1 MTTDIKIVALQ
12 TARAGSKSIPKKN
25 LLEIDGHPLF
35 AHSINAAISS
45 NIIQHVYCS
54 TDDTTI
60 MDFSKQYNFNVI
72 KRPPELCLDDCSHL
86 EAIRHGVN
94 EIEKDLGKQDIV
106 VLLLGNVI
114 GIDSAAL
121 DEAIEMLGNNDSV
134 VSVSEMNM
142 YNPFRAHK
150 IVDGLLET
158 WIPQDLIRSDKT
170 VNDKNSAGNIYY
182 CNGNFWVMRRNVLF
196 DDDNNLPFEWLGKKI
211 VPYIQN
217 VFQELDAPWQLNY
230 VEQSINTF
238 KGRIK

>member
-1 MTTDIKIVALQ
+1 MPTDMKVVALQ

-35 AHSINAAISS
+35 AHSINAATSS

-60 MDFSKQYNFNVI
+60 MDFSKHYNFNVI
-72 KRPPELCLDDCSHL
+72 KRPPELCLDNCSHL

-106 VLLLGNVI
+106 VLLLGNVT
-114 GIDSAAL
+114 GIDSSAL

-150 IVDGLLET
+150 IVDGLLAT
-158 WIPQDLIRSDKT
+158 WIPQDLIRSDTK

-196 DDDNNLPFEWLGKKI
+196 NHDNNLPFEWLGKKI

-217 VFQELDAPWQLNY
+217 VFQELDAPWQLDY

>member
-1 MTTDIKIVALQ
+1 MSTNTKVVALQ

-35 AHSINAAISS
+35 AHSIIAATGS

-54 TDDTTI
+54 TDDTVI
-60 MDFSKQYNFNVI
+60 MDLSKHYNFNVI
-72 KRPPELCLDDCSHL
+72 KRPPDLCLDNCSHL

-106 VLLLGNVI
+106 VLLLGNVT

-121 DEAIEMLGNNDSV
+121 DEAIDMLGDNDSV

-142 YNPFRAHK
+142 FNPFRAHK
-150 IVDGLLET
+150 IIDGLLDT
-158 WIPQDLIRSDKT
+158 WIDQDLIRSDTK

-182 CNGNFWVMRRNVLF
+182 CNGNFWVMRRSVLF
-196 DDDNNLPFEWLGKKI
+196 DNDNNLPFEWLGKKI

-217 VFQELDAPWQLNY
+217 VFQELDAPWQLDY